1 MGPVFLVLVVAA
13 VVVGFA
19 TGRMEA
25 VTSSSIESARQA
37 VELAIGLVGM
47 MAFWLGLTEVVR
59 RGGLMEAIARAL
71 RPVFRRLF
79 PGIPDGHP
87 ALAAMTLN
95 VAANMLGLANAA
107 TPLGIEAMRRLDELN
122 PRRGTATDEMVL
134 FLAINTSG
142 LALLPLGAIAVRAEA
157 GSRDPAGILLS
168 TLLATALSTLVGGAA
183 ALLLARLPFFRRTAP
198 GVAADPGPGGE
209 GAAAGA
215 PAPGGDV
222 HWHRGRVA
230 VSAAVVL
237 GALGAAAWSL
247 ARIGAT
253 AGWSTAG
260 RTAASWVPL
269 PLLILLAVLYGWSRG
284 VDVYAALVE
293 GARSGFDVAVRIIPY
308 LVAILVAVG
317 MFRASGALDAL
328 VSLLA
333 PVTGVIGFPGEALP
347 MALLRPLS
355 GSGAFAVMAET
366 MKVHGPDSFVGYLV
380 STLQGSTETTFYV
393 LAVYGGAVGVRR
405 TRHAIPACLAGDLAG
420 ILGALAA
427 CRMLFG

>member
-25 VTSSSIESARQA
+25 VTTASIESAGQA

-59 RGGLMEAIARAL
+59 RAGLMEAIARAL
-71 RPVFRRLF
+71 RPLFRRLF

-122 PRRGTATDEMVL
+122 PRKGTATNAMVL

-157 GSRDPAGILLS
+157 GSRDPAGILVS
-168 TLLATALSTLVGGAA
+168 TLLATSLSTLVGASAA
-183 ALLLARLPFFRRTAP
+183 ILLARLPFFRRT
-198 GVAADPGPGGE
+198 DPGTLVPPD
-209 GAAAGA
+209 GAATAPAAGA
-215 PAPGGDV
+215 AGGTDTG
-222 HWHRGRVA
+222 WHRGRLVA
-230 VSAAVVL
+230 SGLLLLAALAGAVVSVARL
-237 GALGAAAWSL
+237 AGEEGWAA
-247 ARIGAT
+247 
-253 AGWSTAG
+253 AG
-260 RTAASWVPL
+260 RTAVSWVPL
-269 PLLILLAVLYGWSRG
+269 PFLILLAVLYGWSRG
-284 VDVYAALVE
+284 VEVYAALVE
-293 GARSGFDVAVRIIPY
+293 GAKAGFDVAVRIIPY

-328 VSLLA
+328 VAALS
-333 PVTGVIGFPGEALP
+333 PVTGTIGFPGEALP

-393 LAVYGGAVGVRR
+393 LAVYGGAVGMRR

-420 ILGALAA
+420 ILGALLA
-427 CRMLFG
+427 CRLLFG

>member
-1 MGPVFLVLVVAA
+1 MGPVFLVLVVVA
-13 VVVGFA
+13 VLAGFA

-25 VTSSSIESARQA
+25 VTTASIESARQA
-37 VELAIGLVGM
+37 VDLAIGLVGM

-59 RGGLMEAIARAL
+59 RAGLMEAIARGL
-71 RPVFRRLF
+71 RPLFRRLF

-122 PRRGTATDEMVL
+122 GRKGTATDAMVL

-157 GSRDPAGILLS
+157 GSRDPAGILVS
-168 TLLATALSTLVGGAA
+168 TLLATSLSTLVGATAA
-183 ALLLARLPFFRRTAP
+183 ILLSRLPFFRRTAP
-198 GVAADPGPGGE
+198 PVVAPREPATGE
-209 GAAAGA
+209 PAGNGAGRWIPWRLASSAVLAAA
-215 PAPGGDV
+215 
-222 HWHRGRVA
+222 
-230 VSAAVVL
+230 
-237 GALGAAAWSL
+237 ALGGAAWSL
-247 ARIGAT
+247 SRL
-253 AGWSTAG
+253 AGEQGWGPAG
-260 RTAASWVPL
+260 RAAVSWVPL
-269 PLLILLAVLYGWSRG
+269 PFLVLLAVLYGWSRG
-284 VDVYAALVE
+284 VPVYAALVE
-293 GARSGFDVAVRIIPY
+293 GAKEGFEVAVRIIPY

-328 VSLLA
+328 VGVLS
-333 PVTGVIGFPGEALP
+333 PVTAAVGFPGEALP

-393 LAVYGGAVGVRR
+393 LAVYGGAVGMRR
-405 TRHAIPACLAGDLAG
+405 SRHAIPACLAGDLAG

-427 CRMLFG
+427 CRLLFG

>member
-25 VTSSSIESARQA
+25 VTTASIESAGQA

-59 RGGLMEAIARAL
+59 RAGLMEAIARAL
-71 RPVFRRLF
+71 RPLFRRLF

-122 PRRGTATDEMVL
+122 PRKGTATNAMVL

-157 GSRDPAGILLS
+157 GSRDPAGILVS
-168 TLLATALSTLVGGAA
+168 TLLATSLSTLVGASAA
-183 ALLLARLPFFRRTAP
+183 ILLARLPFFRRT
-198 GVAADPGPGGE
+198 DPGTLVPPD
-209 GAAAGA
+209 GAATAPAAGA
-215 PAPGGDV
+215 AGGTDTG
-222 HWHRGRVA
+222 WHRGRLVASGLLLLAALAGAA
-230 VSAAVVL
+230 VSVARLAGEEGWAA
-237 GALGAAAWSL
+237 
-247 ARIGAT
+247 
-253 AGWSTAG
+253 AG
-260 RTAASWVPL
+260 RTAVSWVPL

-284 VDVYAALVE
+284 VEVYAALVE
-293 GARSGFDVAVRIIPY
+293 GARAGFDVAVRIIPY

-328 VSLLA
+328 VAALS
-333 PVTGVIGFPGEALP
+333 PVTGTIGFPGEALP

-393 LAVYGGAVGVRR
+393 LAVYGGAVGMRR

-420 ILGALAA
+420 VLGALLA
-427 CRMLFG
+427 CRLLFG